1 MCNWIWEGR
10 VQIVDVSSVQSRFS
24 FAGHPS
30 VIEMLCPHCL
40 KEATF
45 TIKGWSQHAGRVA
58 AAETPCPRCNIGVLF
73 LNLVDDRDSRG
84 APTLYVHPDPVGRN
98 QMEGVDYLRHLS
110 AALGRT
116 YDSALKHYNHGDWG
130 TTALTVRHLLEGL
143 ATRLLTDAY
152 RAGPLESQ
160 LETLTERVDLAEP
173 LEDIADMLAPNGIFG
188 RQFGDETAIDQNT
201 AQQLLE
207 LAEQMVAYLVV
218 LPGTMAELKARIA
231 TAPVPLRRGG
241 TGA

>member
-1 MCNWIWEGR
+1 MQ
-10 VQIVDVSSVQSRFS
+10 VVDVSSVQSRFT

-40 KEATF
+40 REATF
-45 TIKGWSQHAGRVA
+45 TIKGWTQHAGRVA
-58 AAETPCPRCNIGVLF
+58 AAETPCSRCDVDVLF
-73 LNLVDDRDSRG
+73 LNLLDQRESRG
-84 APTLYVHPDPVGRN
+84 AATLYAHPDPVGRN
-98 QMEGVDYLRHLS
+98 PMDGVDYLRHLS

-116 YDSALKHYNHGDWG
+116 YESALKHYNHGDWG

-152 RAGPLESQ
+152 HGDPLASQ
-160 LETLTERVDLAEP
+160 LETLTQRVDLAEP

-188 RQFGDETAIDQNT
+188 RQFYDETAIDQNT

-218 LPGTMAELKARIA
+218 LPGTMSELKARIA
-231 TAPVPLRRGG
+231 SAPVPLRRGS